1 MTFSL
6 KVALLSDASF
16 ASGEGIAGQL
26 DNDVEH
32 DTRGLPTIGAKRLG
46 GLLADEGREL
56 LDSIPNPHRARW
68 EEVHQ
73 RVFGVAGSGL
83 TGQGSAHIST
93 ARLPAVVRRSLAS
106 DPALIASCTTVRRQT
121 VIDPTTGSPKP
132 RLLRATKVV
141 VKGVWFVA
149 RVDLET
155 STEVDLETQKENE
168 ERDRAWLATC
178 ASLLRRGGLRRNR
191 GRGKL
196 ACSVWMG
203 QKDNTAD
210 WRKPVIA
217 VLRKE
222 A

>member
-6 KVALLSDASF
+6 KVALLSDTSF

-26 DNDVEH
+26 DNDVER
-32 DTRGLPTIGAKRLG
+32 DSRGLPTIGAKRLC

-56 LDSIPNPHRARW
+56 LDSLPDPHRASW
-68 EEVHQ
+68 QEVHQ

-83 TGQGSAHIST
+83 TGQGSAHIRT
-93 ARLPAVVRRSLAS
+93 ARLPAVVRRRLTS
-106 DPALIASCTTVRRQT
+106 DPGLIAACTAVRRQT

-155 STEVDLETQKENE
+155 PEKDE
-168 ERDRAWLATC
+168 ERDRAWVATC

-196 ACSVWMG
+196 ACSLWMN
-203 QKDNTAD
+203 QEDRTAE
-210 WRKPVIA
+210 WRKPVVA
-217 VLRKE
+217 VLRKG